1 MAAQRTRLHGSGNRQ
16 SVVLVAAACIAM
28 LWGACSAALAAPPL
42 AERFPRRV
50 LQPGEH
56 YTVYQLDFRE
66 DMVGAAMPFYV
77 HRVIEA
83 AKAAKADAIVMDL
96 NTNGGSLAVLFE
108 IRDEIIRL
116 PMPLYAYVNSKA
128 WSAGSLLAV
137 LADRIVMAPQSS
149 IGAAQVITSTGEE
162 IGPVVEQK
170 INSALK
176 GSIRAAAKDKGH
188 PVPICEAF
196 IDRQIRVDGLNRR
209 GEVLTLD
216 QEQATTSTL
225 YTDPST
231 SKTIVLAPLAVF
243 VASDM
248 DDLLKRDGLWPA
260 QVVKYQM
267 SWSEQLA
274 KWVLVIRPLLLLIGL
289 GALFLELKAPG
300 IGVPAAVGILAL
312 ALFFWGSYLADLA
325 GFLEVVMFVVG
336 MALVALEIFVLP
348 GFGLPGV
355 AGVALVLVSLV
366 LSMLKLPPPDVP
378 DLTINYQMLSRA
390 LWTVIFVFAGFAV
403 VAWTISVYL
412 PSIPLLG
419 RLVLDPGKGGPGAAA
434 AAAAEESLMGR
445 TGEAITDLRPAGTAL
460 IGGRRVD
467 VVTEGEYIERNAAVR
482 VIALHGNVHTVT
494 RAEKSEE

>member
-1 MAAQRTRLHGSGNRQ
+1 MAARRIRLDRSGKRQ
-16 SVVLVAAACIAM
+16 SAVLFAAACIAV
-28 LWGACSAALAAPPL
+28 LWGACSAALTAPAESL
-42 AERFPRRV
+42 SERFPRRV

-56 YTVYQLDFRE
+56 YTVYQLDVRE
-66 DMVGAAMPFYV
+66 DMIGEAMPFFI

-96 NTNGGSLAVLFE
+96 NTNGGSLEVEFE

-149 IGAAQVITSTGEE
+149 IGAAQIITGDGGA
-162 IGPVVEQK
+162 IPPVVEQK
-170 INSALK
+170 YNSALK

-196 IDRQIRVDGLNRR
+196 IDREIRVDGLNRR

-225 YTDPST
+225 YVDPNT
-231 SKTIVLAPLAVF
+231 SKTVVLAPLAAF
-243 VASDM
+243 VAKDM
-248 DDLLKRDGLWPA
+248 DDLLKHDGLWPA
-260 QVVKYQM
+260 EVVKYRM

-274 KWVLVIRPLLLLIGL
+274 KWVLLFRPLLLLIGL

-325 GFLEVVMFVVG
+325 GFLEVVLFVAG

-348 GFGLPGV
+348 GTVLPGA
-355 AGVALVLVSLV
+355 AGVALVLISLV

-378 DLTINYQMLSRA
+378 GLAINYGMLSHS
-390 LWTVIFVFAGFAV
+390 LWTVVLVFAGLAVFVGV
-403 VAWTISVYL
+403 VAYFF

-419 RLVLDPGKGGPGAAA
+419 RLVLDPGKGGGSR

-445 TGEAITDLRPAGTAL
+445 VGEAITDLRPAGTAL

-467 VVTEGEYIERNAAVR
+467 VVTEGEYIERSATVR
-482 VIALHGNVHTVT
+482 VIAIHGNVHTVA
-494 RAEKSEE
+494 RAAKE